1 MSFALLKPY
10 RGSIMILGVL
20 SIGLGLINVAVP
32 QVYRFVFERL
42 IPDYTAPFLGIF
54 FGSVAL
60 ICVFSL
66 IINVISNTMLM
77 SIKTGVAF
85 TLRHQAMDGF
95 LDYPY
100 SFFLRHQK
108 ISLMSL
114 VGAEMNQMAE
124 YIWNIL
130 RAALSAVQLLCMM
143 GFIFFAVDK
152 RLFLLFG
159 FVVVLYFFWAV
170 FFRNLAGRY
179 AKKAMHWR
187 DRAYGYCYEIFP
199 YIKEIKCYGLYQKKV
214 NQIASINAH
223 ETKAALSASLFE
235 TLFAAGTSLPVRL
248 AAVVIFIFG
257 YFSLFAGEYGPSRVI
272 THLIYASMIMYP
284 VITLFD
290 SCSACY
296 FRRHVYAYIRPFL
309 GLEREKQGG
318 AALREFTRA
327 LRVTNLDFSYAPRER
342 GGESEPVFR
351 GLNMTIPA
359 GTLCTVV
366 GSSGCGKTT
375 LISLLV
381 KLLDP
386 PRGTVFYDD
395 ADITALDVRSLRSFV
410 GLVTQEPFITN
421 DTLRANLDPHG
432 RLTDGEIL
440 DVCRTV
446 TLENLLER
454 LPSGLDSML
463 YEEGENLSG
472 GEKQR
477 LVLARRLARGNRII
491 ILDESTSALDGKTE
505 QAIFKTIR
513 RMNKLEGITFIII
526 THRLDICRDAD
537 RIFMLG
543 NGGVVEEGTHA
554 SLFRE
559 GTRYHEFIMKSKQY
573 KANEGEP
580 PPAAGENLP

>member
-1 MSFALLKPY
+1 M
-10 RGSIMILGVL
+10 
-20 SIGLGLINVAVP
+20 
-32 QVYRFVFERL
+32 
-42 IPDYTAPFLGIF
+42 
-54 FGSVAL
+54 
-60 ICVFSL
+60 
-66 IINVISNTMLM
+66 
-77 SIKTGVAF
+77 
-85 TLRHQAMDGF
+85 
-95 LDYPY
+95 
-100 SFFLRHQK
+100 
-108 ISLMSL
+108 
-114 VGAEMNQMAE
+114 
-124 YIWNIL
+124 
-130 RAALSAVQLLCMM
+130 
-143 GFIFFAVDK
+143 
-152 RLFLLFG
+152 
-159 FVVVLYFFWAV
+159 
-170 FFRNLAGRY
+170 
-179 AKKAMHWR
+179 
-187 DRAYGYCYEIFP
+187 
-199 YIKEIKCYGLYQKKV
+199 
-214 NQIASINAH
+214 
-223 ETKAALSASLFE
+223 
-235 TLFAAGTSLPVRL
+235 
-248 AAVVIFIFG
+248 
-257 YFSLFAGEYGPSRVI
+257 
-272 THLIYASMIMYP
+272 
-284 VITLFD
+284 
-290 SCSACY
+290 
-296 FRRHVYAYIRPFL
+296 
-309 GLEREKQGG
+309 
-318 AALREFTRA
+318 
-327 LRVTNLDFSYAPRER
+327 
-342 GGESEPVFR
+342 
-351 GLNMTIPA
+351 
-359 GTLCTVV
+359 
-366 GSSGCGKTT
+366 
-375 LISLLV
+375 V

-543 NGGVVEEGTHA
+543 NGVVVEEGTHA

-573 KANEGEP
+573 EANEGEH
-580 PPAAGENLP
+580 PPAVGENLP